1 MKFRELLNLVGRE
14 PVFEPSLLLAGD
26 VRPKEIQRQLAR
38 WAQNG
43 YVHQVRRGLY
53 SIAPPYRH
61 VTPHPFLIANRIVK
75 ASYISCQ
82 SALAWY
88 GLIPEYTPV
97 TVSVTTGRPG
107 AWETSFGRFGFRH
120 VKIDLFF
127 GYLLVEV
134 ATGQHAF
141 VAHPEKAL
149 LDLVYLTPNGDAPS
163 FLQELRLQNLA
174 RLDQQQLTRFAKQ
187 TGSAKLQ
194 RAARQ
199 LQVIAQKQED
209 EFEPL

>member
-1 MKFRELLNLVGRE
+1 MKFQELLNLVGRE
-14 PVFEPSLLLAGD
+14 PIFESSLLLAGD
-26 VRPKEIQRQLAR
+26 VRPEEIQRQLAR
-38 WAQNG
+38 WVQKG
-43 YVHQVRRGLY
+43 YVYQVRRGLY

-61 VTPHPFLIANRIVK
+61 VTPHPFLIANRMVK

-97 TVSVTTGRPG
+97 AVSVTTGRPG
-107 AWETSFGRFGFRH
+107 AWETSFGRFVCRH

-127 GYLLVEV
+127 GYTLVEV
-134 ATGQHAF
+134 AAGQQAF
-141 VAHPEKAL
+141 IAHPEKAL
-149 LDLVYLTPNGDAPS
+149 LDLIYLTPNGDARS

-174 RLDQQQLTRFAKQ
+174 RLDRQQLTRFAER

-194 RAARQ
+194 RAACR
-199 LQVIAQKQED
+199 LQAIVQEQED
-209 EFEPL
+209 EFELL